1 MQFQKRIEI
10 AYNYSG
16 IIPFIT
22 GPHTTPHVHFK
33 SPATVLSCAMCGKT
47 HYCSVHYFH
56 HFSPVISQWV
66 FQISYQMIYQPLED
80 SGVWQSDTVE
90 LYKLRGPLMGNVHDT
105 KEQYQFCQ
113 NLENQSTTW
122 KNKCTYERASITALE
137 FSCLPCRHNIL
148 IPFSI
153 KQHLLLL
160 SSGVLD

>member
-1 MQFQKRIEI
+1 MDKYNYMQFQKRIEI

-22 GPHTTPHVHFK
+22 GPHTTPHMHFK

-80 SGVWQSDTVE
+80 SGVWQSSHCRAVQAQGSSHGQCAWHKRTISI
-90 LYKLRGPLMGNVHDT
+90 LPKFGKSKYHM
-105 KEQYQFCQ
+105 KE
-113 NLENQSTTW
+113 
-122 KNKCTYERASITALE
+122 
-137 FSCLPCRHNIL
+137 
-148 IPFSI
+148 
-153 KQHLLLL
+153 
-160 SSGVLD
+160 